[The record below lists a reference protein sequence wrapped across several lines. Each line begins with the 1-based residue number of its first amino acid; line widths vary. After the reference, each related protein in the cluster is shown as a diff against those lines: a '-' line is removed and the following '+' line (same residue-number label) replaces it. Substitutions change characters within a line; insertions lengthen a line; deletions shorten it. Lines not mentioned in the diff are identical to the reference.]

1 MIDQNIL
8 YSECPCGS
16 GKKFKFCCYPSI
28 RDDLP
33 RDPTRADVT
42 DAIRLRSRVARLTEL
57 TTKSGVLDL
66 DRFHELIGRGLHHLH
81 SGRFREAKSILLQAK
96 DEFSMMPT
104 AYNNLAL
111 CALVQGDLKETEEW
125 VQEVV
130 RRFPTENPFGLAMYA
145 DIRYLRG
152 DVIGA
157 LDIIERAE
165 RIEPPSVDQAVRV
178 CESMAHF
185 KDHERIVRYAEKSGY
200 ADDPGMA
207 FFLGIAL
214 ANLGRHADAARF
226 LRIAVRGTQPDYAT
240 RILDEVTAGKRP
252 QTICGDWM
260 YFTPESFTL
269 FAGLMKSVQD
279 GDKQQIDLSSEALA
293 EMVEVETNAGLIGV
307 SEAIK
312 ILSGS
317 VTKRTEKMLD
327 ALRSDASRPE
337 SIRKA
342 AKKAY
347 EKQFVNNDLGKR
359 LRSMPEGQ
367 LEKMI
372 ITEDAATHAP
382 LDPAYEES
390 YFKAVRIGLAPSS
403 NETDLKE
410 ALRLLEDLHVKVPDN
425 PAVSNNYASVL
436 ARLGRAEESAAV
448 IRACFAHH
456 PEYVFGAANYLTNLM
471 VSGKMDEARAMI
483 ENYRLPQRIHPDAYL
498 AWLRVE
504 MRYYEMIGDAKR
516 LRNVKRSMDRISKEF
531 KRAHAATNTLR
542 RKKVAGSQRKKN

>member
-1 MIDQNIL
+1 MIDHDIL
-8 YSECPCGS
+8 YAECPCGS

-33 RDPTRADVT
+33 RDPTRTDVT
-42 DAIRLRSRVARLTEL
+42 DAIRLRSRAARLTEL
-57 TTKSGVLDL
+57 EAKSGALDI
-66 DRFHELIGRGLHHLH
+66 DRFHELIGGGLRHLH
-81 SGRFREAKSILLQAK
+81 NGRYREAKRVLLQAK
-96 DEFSMMPT
+96 DEFGMLPT

-111 CALVQGDLKETEEW
+111 CALVQGELKEAEEW

-130 RRFPTENPFGLAMYA
+130 RRFPDENPFGLAMYA

-200 ADDPGMA
+200 ADDPVMA

-214 ANLGRHADAARF
+214 ANLGRHADAARP
-226 LRIAVRGTQPDYAT
+226 LRIAVRGTQPDYAS

-269 FAGLMKSVQD
+269 FAGLMKSVKD
-279 GDKQQIDLSSEALA
+279 GGGQQVGLSSEALA
-293 EMVEVETNAGLIGV
+293 EMVEVETNAGLIGA

-312 ILSGS
+312 ILSAS
-317 VTKRTEKMLD
+317 VAKRAERILD

-337 SIRKA
+337 SVRKA
-342 AKKAY
+342 AEKAY
-347 EKQFVNNDLGKR
+347 AKQFADNDLGKR
-359 LRSMPEGQ
+359 LRSIPDGQ
-367 LEKMI
+367 IEKMI

-390 YFKAVRIGLAPSS
+390 YFKAVHICLDSS
-403 NETDLKE
+403 SRKSDLKE
-410 ALRLLEDLHVKVPDN
+410 ALRLFKDLYAKVPDN
-425 PAVSNNYASVL
+425 PAVANNYASAL
-436 ARLGRAEESAAV
+436 SRLGFAAEAMTIV
-448 IRACFAHH
+448 RDCFAHH
-456 PEYVFGAANYLTNLM
+456 PEYVFGAANHLSMLM

-498 AWLRVE
+498 SWLRVE
-504 MRYYEMIGDAKR
+504 MRYYDMIGDAER
-516 LRNVKRSMDRISKEF
+516 LQNVKRTMDLVSKEF
-531 KRAHAATNTLR
+531 KRGHAATNASR
-542 RKKVAGSQRKKN
+542 R

>member
-1 MIDQNIL
+1 MIDQDIL
-8 YSECPCGS
+8 YAECPCGS
-16 GKKFKFCCYPSI
+16 GKKFKFCCYQSI

-42 DAIRLRSRVARLTEL
+42 DAIRLRSRAARLTEL
-57 TTKSGVLDL
+57 EAKSGALDF
-66 DRFHELIGRGLHHLH
+66 DRFHELIGRGLRHLH
-81 SGRFREAKSILLQAK
+81 NGRYRDAKRVLLQAK
-96 DEFSMMPT
+96 DEFGMLPT

-111 CALVQGDLKETEEW
+111 CALVQGKLKEAEEW

-130 RRFPTENPFGLAMYA
+130 RRFPDENPFGLAMYA

-214 ANLGRHADAARF
+214 ANLGRHADAARS

-269 FAGLMKSVQD
+269 FAGLMKSVKD
-279 GDKQQIDLSSEALA
+279 GGGQQADLSSEALA
-293 EMVEVETNAGLIGV
+293 EMVEVETNAGLIGA

-312 ILSGS
+312 ILSTS
-317 VTKRTEKMLD
+317 VAKRAERILD

-337 SIRKA
+337 SVRKA
-342 AKKAY
+342 AGKAY
-347 EKQFVNNDLGKR
+347 SKQFADNDLGKR
-359 LRSMPEGQ
+359 LRSIPDGQ
-367 LEKMI
+367 IEKMI

-390 YFKAVRIGLAPSS
+390 YFKAVHICLDSS
-403 NETDLKE
+403 SRKSDLKE
-410 ALRLLEDLHVKVPDN
+410 ALRLFKDLYAKVPDN
-425 PAVSNNYASVL
+425 PAVANNYASAL
-436 ARLGRAEESAAV
+436 SRLGFAAEAMTIV
-448 IRACFAHH
+448 RDCFAHH
-456 PEYVFGAANYLTNLM
+456 PEYVFGAANHLSMLM

-498 AWLRVE
+498 SWLRVE
-504 MRYYEMIGDAKR
+504 MRYYDMIGDAER
-516 LRNVKRSMDRISKEF
+516 LQNVKRTMDLVSKEF
-531 KRAHAATNTLR
+531 KRGHAATNASR
-542 RKKVAGSQRKKN
+542 S

>member
-1 MIDQNIL
+1 MIDQDIL
-8 YSECPCGS
+8 YAECPCGS

-42 DAIRLRSRVARLTEL
+42 DAIRLRSRAARLTEL
-57 TTKSGVLDL
+57 EAKSGALDIN
-66 DRFHELIGRGLHHLH
+66 RFHELIGRGLRHLH
-81 SGRFREAKSILLQAK
+81 NGRYREAKRVLLQAK
-96 DEFSMMPT
+96 DEFGMLPT

-111 CALVQGDLKETEEW
+111 CALVQGNLKEAEEW
-125 VQEVV
+125 VQEVI
-130 RRFPTENPFGLAMYA
+130 RRFPAENPFGLAMYA

-165 RIEPPSVDQAVRV
+165 RIVPPSVDQAVRV

-185 KDHERIVRYAEKSGY
+185 KDHERIVRYAEESGY

-214 ANLGRHADAARF
+214 ANLGRHADAVRS
-226 LRIAVRGTQPDYAT
+226 LRIAVRGTQPDYVT
-240 RILDEVTAGKRP
+240 RILEEVTAGKRP

-269 FAGLMKSVQD
+269 FAGLMKSVKE
-279 GDKQQIDLSSEALA
+279 GGGQQADLSSEALA
-293 EMVEVETNAGLIGV
+293 EMVEVETNAGLIGA

-312 ILSGS
+312 ILSAS
-317 VTKRTEKMLD
+317 VAKRAERILD

-337 SIRKA
+337 SVRKA
-342 AKKAY
+342 AEKAY
-347 EKQFVNNDLGKR
+347 AKQFADNDLGKR
-359 LRSMPEGQ
+359 LRSIPDGQ
-367 LEKMI
+367 IEKMI

-390 YFKAVRIGLAPSS
+390 YFKAVHICLDPSS
-403 NETDLKE
+403 RKSDLKE
-410 ALRLLEDLHVKVPDN
+410 ALRLFKDLYAKVPDN
-425 PAVSNNYASVL
+425 PAVANNYASAL
-436 ARLGRAEESAAV
+436 SRLGFAAEAMTIV
-448 IRACFAHH
+448 RDCFAHH
-456 PEYVFGAANYLTNLM
+456 PEYVFGAANHLSMLM

-504 MRYYEMIGDAKR
+504 MRYDEMIGDTKR
-516 LRNVKRSMDRISKEF
+516 LQNVKRSMDRISKEF

>member
-1 MIDQNIL
+1 MIDQAIL

-42 DAIRLRSRVARLTEL
+42 DAIRLRSRAARLTEL
-57 TTKSGVLDL
+57 ATKSGPLDL
-66 DRFHELIGRGLHHLH
+66 DRFHELIGRGLRHLH
-81 SGRFREAKSILLQAK
+81 SGRYREAQSALLQAK
-96 DEFSMMPT
+96 DEFGMLPT

-111 CALVQGDLKETEEW
+111 CALVQGNLKEAEEW

-157 LDIIERAE
+157 LDIIDRAE

-200 ADDPGMA
+200 ADDPVMA

-214 ANLGRHADAARF
+214 ANLGKYADAARS
-226 LRIAVRGTQPDYAT
+226 LRIAVRGTQPDYVKH
-240 RILDEVTAGKRP
+240 ILNEVTAGKRP

-269 FAGLMKSVQD
+269 FAGLMKSVKD
-279 GDKQQIDLSSEALA
+279 GGGQQADLSSEALA
-293 EMVEVETNAGLIGV
+293 ELVEVETNASIISV

-312 ILSGS
+312 VLSTS
-317 VTKRTEKMLD
+317 LTKRAERMLD
-327 ALRSDASRPE
+327 ALRSDVSRPE
-337 SIRKA
+337 CIRTA
-342 AKKAY
+342 AENAY
-347 EKQFVNNDLGKR
+347 AEHFANSDLGKR
-359 LRSMPEGQ
+359 LRSIPDGQ
-367 LEKMI
+367 IEKMI

-382 LDPAYEES
+382 LDPAYKES
-390 YFKAVRIGLAPSS
+390 YFKAVRICLDPSS
-403 NETDLKE
+403 RKSDLKE
-410 ALRLLEDLHVKVPDN
+410 ALRLLEDLHAKVPDD
-425 PAVSNNYASVL
+425 PAVSNNYASAL
-436 ARLGRAEESAAV
+436 ARLGRAEEAEAV
-448 IRACFAHH
+448 IRECFAHH
-456 PEYVFGAANYLTNLM
+456 PEYVFGAANYLANLM

-498 AWLRVE
+498 SWLRVE
-504 MRYYEMIGDAKR
+504 MRYYEKIGDAER
-516 LRNVKRSMDRISKEF
+516 LQNVKRSMDLVSKEF
-531 KRAHAATNTLR
+531 KRGNAATN
-542 RKKVAGSQRKKN
+542 A

>member
-1 MIDQNIL
+1 MIDQDIL

-42 DAIRLRSRVARLTEL
+42 DAIRLRSRAARLTEL
-57 TTKSGVLDL
+57 EAKSGAIDF
-66 DRFHELIGRGLHHLH
+66 DRFHELIGRGLRHLH
-81 SGRFREAKSILLQAK
+81 NGRYRESKRVLLQAK
-96 DEFSMMPT
+96 DEFGMLPT

-111 CALVQGDLKETEEW
+111 CALVQGNLKEAEEW

-130 RRFPTENPFGLAMYA
+130 RRFPAENPFGLAMYA

-165 RIEPPSVDQAVRV
+165 QIVPPSVDQAVRV

-200 ADDPGMA
+200 TDDPGMA

-214 ANLGRHADAARF
+214 ANLGRHADAARS
-226 LRIAVRGTQPDYAT
+226 LRIAVRGTQPDYVT
-240 RILDEVTAGKRP
+240 RILEEVTAGKRP

-269 FAGLMKSVQD
+269 FAGLMKSVKD
-279 GDKQQIDLSSEALA
+279 GGGQQADLSSEALA
-293 EMVEVETNAGLIGV
+293 EMVEVETNAGLIGP

-312 ILSGS
+312 FLSTS
-317 VTKRTEKMLD
+317 VAKRAERMLD
-327 ALRSDASRPE
+327 ALRSDTSRPE
-337 SIRKA
+337 SVRKA
-342 AKKAY
+342 AEKAY
-347 EKQFVNNDLGKR
+347 AKQFADNELGKR
-359 LRSMPEGQ
+359 LRSMPDGQ
-367 LEKMI
+367 IENMI

-390 YFKAVRIGLAPSS
+390 YFKAVHICLDPSS
-403 NETDLKE
+403 RKSDLKE
-410 ALRLLEDLHVKVPDN
+410 ALRLFKDLYAKVPDN
-425 PAVSNNYASVL
+425 PAVANNYASAL
-436 ARLGRAEESAAV
+436 SRLGFAAEAMAIV
-448 IRACFAHH
+448 RDCFAHH
-456 PEYVFGAANYLTNLM
+456 PEYVFGAANHLSMLM
-471 VSGKMDEARAMI
+471 VSRKMDEARAMI

-498 AWLRVE
+498 SWLRVE
-504 MRYYEMIGDAKR
+504 MRYYDMIGDAER
-516 LRNVKRSMDRISKEF
+516 FQNVKRTMYLVSKEF
-531 KRAHAATNTLR
+531 KRGNAATN
-542 RKKVAGSQRKKN
+542 A

>member
-1 MIDQNIL
+1 MIDQDIL

-16 GKKFKFCCYPSI
+16 GKKFKFCCYQSI

-42 DAIRLRSRVARLTEL
+42 DAIRLRSRAARLTEL
-57 TTKSGVLDL
+57 EAKSGALDF
-66 DRFHELIGRGLHHLH
+66 DRFHELIGRGLRHLH
-81 SGRFREAKSILLQAK
+81 NGRYRDAKRVLLQAK
-96 DEFSMMPT
+96 DEFGMLPT

-111 CALVQGDLKETEEW
+111 CALVQGKLKEAEEW

-130 RRFPTENPFGLAMYA
+130 RRFPAENPFGLAMYA

-165 RIEPPSVDQAVRV
+165 RIVPPSVDQAVRV

-214 ANLGRHADAARF
+214 ANLGRHADAARS
-226 LRIAVRGTQPDYAT
+226 LRIAVRGTQPDYVT
-240 RILDEVTAGKRP
+240 RILEEVTAGKRP

-269 FAGLMKSVQD
+269 FAGLMKSVKD
-279 GDKQQIDLSSEALA
+279 GGDQQADLSSEALA

-312 ILSGS
+312 VLSTS
-317 VTKRTEKMLD
+317 VAKRAERILD

-337 SIRKA
+337 SVRKA
-342 AKKAY
+342 AEKAY
-347 EKQFVNNDLGKR
+347 AKQFADNDLGKR
-359 LRSMPEGQ
+359 LRSIPDGQ
-367 LEKMI
+367 IENMI

-382 LDPAYEES
+382 LDPVYEES
-390 YFKAVRIGLAPSS
+390 YFKAVHICLDPSS
-403 NETDLKE
+403 RKSDLKE
-410 ALRLLEDLHVKVPDN
+410 ALRLFKDLYAKVPDN
-425 PAVSNNYASVL
+425 PAVANNYASAL
-436 ARLGRAEESAAV
+436 SRLGFAAEAMTIV
-448 IRACFAHH
+448 RDCFAHH
-456 PEYVFGAANYLTNLM
+456 PEYVFGAANHLSMLM
-471 VSGKMDEARAMI
+471 ASGKMDEARAMI

-498 AWLRVE
+498 SWLRVE
-504 MRYYEMIGDAKR
+504 MRYYDMIGDAER
-516 LRNVKRSMDRISKEF
+516 LQNVKRTMDLVSKEF
-531 KRAHAATNTLR
+531 KRGHAATNASR
-542 RKKVAGSQRKKN
+542 R

>member
-8 YSECPCGS
+8 YAECPCGS

-42 DAIRLRSRVARLTEL
+42 DVIRLRSRVARLNEL
-57 TTKSGVLDL
+57 EAKSGVLDL
-66 DRFHELIGRGLHHLH
+66 DRFHELIGRGLGHLH
-81 SGRFREAKSILLQAK
+81 NGRYREAKHVLLQAK
-96 DEFSMMPT
+96 DEFGMLPT

-111 CALVQGDLKETEEW
+111 CALVQGNLKEAEEW

-165 RIEPPSVDQAVRV
+165 RIEPSSVDQAVRV

-214 ANLGRHADAARF
+214 ANLGRHADAAQS
-226 LRIAVRGTQPDYAT
+226 LRIAVRGTQPDYVT

-260 YFTPESFTL
+260 YFTPASFTL
-269 FAGLMKSVQD
+269 FASLMKSVKD
-279 GDKQQIDLSSEALA
+279 GAGQQADLSSEALA
-293 EMVEVETNAGLIGV
+293 EMVEVETNAGIIGV
-307 SEAIK
+307 SEAITV
-312 ILSGS
+312 LS
-317 VTKRTEKMLD
+317 TTFAKRAERMLD
-327 ALRSDASRPE
+327 ALRSDASRPK
-337 SIRKA
+337 SVRKA
-342 AKKAY
+342 AEKAY
-347 EKQFVNNDLGKR
+347 AKQFAEDDLGKR
-359 LRSMPEGQ
+359 LRSMPDGQ
-367 LEKMI
+367 IEKMI
-372 ITEDAATHAP
+372 ITEEAATHAP

-390 YFKAVRIGLAPSS
+390 YFKAIRIVLNRASKES
-403 NETDLKE
+403 DLKE
-410 ALRLLEDLHVKVPDN
+410 ALRLLEDLHAKLPDD

-436 ARLGRAEESAAV
+436 ARLGRAEEAEAV
-448 IRACFAHH
+448 IRECFAQH

-471 VSGKMDEARAMI
+471 GSGKMDEARAMI
-483 ENYRLPQRIHPDAYL
+483 ENYRLPLRIHPDAYL
-498 AWLRVE
+498 SWLRVE
-504 MRYYEMIGDAKR
+504 IRYYEMIGDAER
-516 LRNVKRSMDRISKEF
+516 LRNVKRSMDLVSKEF
-531 KRAHAATNTLR
+531 KRGCAATNASR
-542 RKKVAGSQRKKN
+542 S